1 MTSKTILTCAVTG
14 NLTMP
19 SQNENLPIT
28 PKQIAES
35 ALEAASAGA
44 AIVHCHV
51 RDPETG
57 RGSMDLALYEE
68 LVSRIREKNTD
79 LIINLTTGEG
89 GRFIPSQDDPRVAAD
104 GSTLCRPEK
113 RIAHVEA
120 LKPDICTLDLNTMW
134 SGRAAVINTP
144 ENLQIMAERIYAAG
158 VKPEFEVFDS
168 GDVQLMNHF
177 LDQGILKSP
186 PMVQMVLGVRYG
198 AIASP
203 ETMLYLR
210 GLLPAGCDWAGFGI
224 GRMAFPMVAQAYLLG
239 GHVRIG
245 MEDTVHVGRGEL
257 CRNNAQ
263 LVEKAVGIVETLGG
277 TMASARE
284 ARDILG
290 LA

>member
-1 MTSKTILTCAVTG
+1 MTDKTILTCAVTG

-19 SQNENLPIT
+19 SQNPNLPIT
-28 PKQIAES
+28 PQQIADA

-57 RGSMDLALYEE
+57 KGSMDGALYAE

-89 GRFIPSQDDPRVAAD
+89 GRFIPSEDEPRLAAE

-144 ENLQIMAERIYAAG
+144 DNLKIMAERIYAAG

-177 LDQGILKSP
+177 LDMGILKSP

-210 GLLPAGCDWAGFGI
+210 SLLPAGCDWAGFGI
-224 GRMAFPMVAQAYLLG
+224 GRNAFPMVAQAYLLG

-245 MEDTVHVGRGEL
+245 MEDTVHISRGEL
-257 CRNNAQ
+257 CQGNAE
-263 LVEKAVGIVETLGG
+263 LVQKAVGIVETLGG
-277 TMASARE
+277 TMATARE
-284 ARDILG
+284 AREILG
-290 LA
+290 LS

>member
-1 MTSKTILTCAVTG
+1 MTDKTILTCAVTG

-19 SQNENLPIT
+19 SQNPSLPIT
-28 PKQIAES
+28 PQQIADA

-57 RGSMDLALYEE
+57 KGSMDGALYAE

-89 GRFIPSQDDPRVAAD
+89 GRFIPSEDEPRLAAE
-104 GSTLCRPEK
+104 GSTLCRPES
-113 RIAHVEA
+113 RVAHVEA

-144 ENLQIMAERIYAAG
+144 DNLKIMAERIYAAG

-177 LDQGILKSP
+177 LDMGILKSP

-203 ETMLYLR
+203 ETMMYLR

-224 GRMAFPMVAQAYLLG
+224 GRNAFPMVAQAYLLG

-245 MEDTVHVGRGEL
+245 MEDTVHISRGEL
-257 CRNNAQ
+257 CRGNAQ

-277 TMASARE
+277 TLATAQE
-284 ARDILG
+284 ARGILG
-290 LA
+290 LS

>member
-1 MTSKTILTCAVTG
+1 MTAKTILTCAVTG

-19 SQNENLPIT
+19 SQNPNLPIT
-28 PKQIAES
+28 PQQIADS
-35 ALEAASAGA
+35 ALEAARAGA

-57 RGSMDLALYEE
+57 KGSMNLALYEE
-68 LVSRIREKNTD
+68 LVSRIREKNEE

-89 GRFIPSQDDPRVAAD
+89 GRFIPSEDEPRLAAE
-104 GSTLCRPEK
+104 GSTLCRPEL
-113 RIAHVEA
+113 RVAHVEA

-144 ENLQIMAERIYAAG
+144 DNLAKMAERIYAAG

-177 LDQGILKSP
+177 LETGVLKSP

-210 GLLPAGCDWAGFGI
+210 GLLPQGCDWAGFGI

-245 MEDTVHVGRGEL
+245 MEDTVHVARGEL
-257 CRNNAQ
+257 CKGNAQ
-263 LVEKAVGIVETLGG
+263 LVEKAVSIVETLGG
-277 TMASARE
+277 TMATASEARE
-284 ARDILG
+284 ILG
-290 LA
+290 IN